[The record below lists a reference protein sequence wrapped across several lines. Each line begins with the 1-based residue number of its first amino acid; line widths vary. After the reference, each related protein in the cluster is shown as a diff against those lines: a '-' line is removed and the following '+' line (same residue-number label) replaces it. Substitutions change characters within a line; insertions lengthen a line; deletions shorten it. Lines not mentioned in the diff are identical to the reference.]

1 MKSGVLR
8 RWLIILICLV
18 VPATMVLCCA
28 PAMKPKKI
36 SETEI
41 LRKRV
46 TEYWALR
53 IKGDLVKNYEYEI
66 PSYREKV
73 ALADY
78 LLRQGQML
86 KFTSAEIRE
95 MDVDGNRATV
105 EVFLRFNYQIPNF
118 KIKTSEDSIR
128 EKWVKFE
135 GEWYHIPFGFIYQ

>member
-1 MKSGVLR
+1 MKSGVLS

-28 PAMKPKKI
+28 PAIKPQKI

-46 TEYWALR
+46 TEYWAL
-53 IKGDLVKNYEYEI
+53 KVKRDFDKTYEYEV

-73 ALADY
+73 NMVDY
-78 LLRQGQML
+78 IMRQGQVIR
-86 KFTSAEIRE
+86 FTGAEVRE
-95 MDVDGNRATV
+95 MDVDGDRARV
-105 EVFLRFNYQIPNF
+105 EVFVRFNYQIPEF
-118 KIKTSEDSIR
+118 KIKRSEDSLR
-128 EKWVKFE
+128 EKWVKFR